1 MYLRSIIAIAG
12 MLVTSCLSPHQ
23 TVVTDTGG
31 GTWSESAEIEI
42 PNADTVTPRDLY
54 IVVRYND
61 SFRDDTLRLTI
72 RTISPDSLV
81 FEESYTL
88 GLPPR
93 RHPAALAEEA
103 SVPYR
108 RHVIFPTA
116 AFTGWLSPRRCR
128 SGAWKPSA
136 STSKKRIKQMG
147 KDKLRRFAENL
158 TFECFVQ
165 PAFEEAFR
173 RDHPLKGHW
182 HSDFFHNDRPIVL
195 ELGCGKGEYTV
206 ALAERDPN
214 RNFIGIDIKG
224 ARMWRGAKTATERQM
239 RNVGFLRTRIEMI
252 ASFFAEGEVDEIWIT
267 FPDPQLKSRRAKKR
281 LTSPLFLGQYAQM
294 QVPGGRINLKTDS
307 QHLYAY
313 TQAVIERFGLPCDVA
328 NNDIYGSGFADEI
341 LSVKT
346 AYEQMFL
353 ERKLPITYTRFS
365 LGERRDF
372 PPFDWEGDDTDEKD
386 NEEARKNRNAM
397 P

>member
-1 MYLRSIIAIAG
+1 
-12 MLVTSCLSPHQ
+12 
-23 TVVTDTGG
+23 
-31 GTWSESAEIEI
+31 
-42 PNADTVTPRDLY
+42 
-54 IVVRYND
+54 
-61 SFRDDTLRLTI
+61 
-72 RTISPDSLV
+72 
-81 FEESYTL
+81 
-88 GLPPR
+88 
-93 RHPAALAEEA
+93 
-103 SVPYR
+103 
-108 RHVIFPTA
+108 
-116 AFTGWLSPRRCR
+116 
-128 SGAWKPSA
+128 
-136 STSKKRIKQMG
+136 MG

-307 QHLYAY
+307 PFLY
-313 TQAVIERFGLPCDVA
+313 
-328 NNDIYGSGFADEI
+328 
-341 LSVKT
+341 
-346 AYEQMFL
+346 
-353 ERKLPITYTRFS
+353 TYTRR
-365 LGERRDF
+365 LCEANPQALDVRHDV
-372 PPFDWEGDDTDEKD
+372 PDLYALTP
-386 NEEARKNRNAM
+386 EEAPTPLDIRTHYEQQWLDRGLTIKFLSWMLPPSPPLSEPEIEIEPDTYRSFGRGELQGF
-397 P
+397 